1 MSNSN
6 DFQAFAVG
14 SGANVETPSV
24 WDVDSVF
31 SLGFQAGI
39 LPSIKL
45 NTALRQS
52 TSIAAMIGAFTAAYG
67 PGNVQDNGNIAT
79 LLSQFEAAL
88 QSYVEIE
95 GVANGT
101 DIGTANAIS
110 VTSLSPA
117 TTTFASGQR
126 FVITKSAAANTS
138 TMTATIMSVSGA
150 VIWADST
157 VLASGDWPA
166 STPALVIWDGTAYR
180 ILSVMGPS
188 VFARVSAMTGR
199 LLNVRVFNAAGTST
213 YTPTTGTNRV
223 EVEIQGGGGG
233 GGGSLAVSGANV
245 CVGSP
250 GSGGSWA
257 LGEFTSGFSGVTL
270 TVGASGAG
278 GTGAGGSNGG
288 STSFGALM
296 TAPGGYGGAITLG
309 TAPAFAG
316 GSQSPVAT
324 GGSING
330 SGVCGMTSIALSSTY
345 GFGGQGGAG
354 HWGGGGSIVGTNTN
368 GIAAT
373 APGAGGGG
381 TCGVSSC
388 PNQIGGAGMAGAIII
403 REYA

>member
-52 TSIAAMIGAFTAAYG
+52 SSIAAMIGAFTAAYG

-110 VTSLSPA
+110 VTSLSHA
-117 TTTFASGQR
+117 ATTFASGQL

-180 ILSVMGPS
+180 IISMVGPS
-188 VFARVSAMTGR
+188 VFAR
-199 LLNVRVFNAAGTST
+199 TS
-213 YTPTTGTNRV
+213 
-223 EVEIQGGGGG
+223 
-233 GGGSLAVSGANV
+233 
-245 CVGSP
+245 
-250 GSGGSWA
+250 
-257 LGEFTSGFSGVTL
+257 
-270 TVGASGAG
+270 
-278 GTGAGGSNGG
+278 
-288 STSFGALM
+288 
-296 TAPGGYGGAITLG
+296 
-309 TAPAFAG
+309 
-316 GSQSPVAT
+316 
-324 GGSING
+324 
-330 SGVCGMTSIALSSTY
+330 ALSSY
-345 GFGGQGGAG
+345 
-354 HWGGGGSIVGTNTN
+354 
-368 GIAAT
+368 
-373 APGAGGGG
+373 APLSAL
-381 TCGVSSC
+381 SS
-388 PNQIGGAGMAGAIII
+388 
-403 REYA
+403 YAPLSALPARHLARPAKRLVA